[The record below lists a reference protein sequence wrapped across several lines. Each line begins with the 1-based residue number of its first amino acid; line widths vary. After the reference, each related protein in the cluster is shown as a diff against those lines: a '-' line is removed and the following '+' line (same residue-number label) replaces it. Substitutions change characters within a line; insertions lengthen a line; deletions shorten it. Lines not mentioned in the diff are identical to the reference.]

1 MTVTFATRLA
11 GDDGRNLRKYVTIE
25 GVKYVFQDG
34 DVDVPSALLSSTYT
48 RLKNIV
54 ALEQDRRE
62 LDMVARRAKGGGLR
76 LRLLD
81 DDDHTLRALFTM
93 RKRRTTFIGA
103 NETAAGDGT
112 ITVGA
117 TTDLHPSSHLLVCAE
132 CIH

>member
-93 RKRRTTFIGA
+93 RKRRTTFICA
-103 NETAAGDGT
+103 NETAAG
-112 ITVGA
+112 
-117 TTDLHPSSHLLVCAE
+117 
-132 CIH
+132 